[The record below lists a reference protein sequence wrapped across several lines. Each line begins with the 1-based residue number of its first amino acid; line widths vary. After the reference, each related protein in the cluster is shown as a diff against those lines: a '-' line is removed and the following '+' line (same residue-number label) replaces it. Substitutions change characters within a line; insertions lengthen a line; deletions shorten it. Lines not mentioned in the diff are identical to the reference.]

1 MKKFDQQSVVERALH
16 MVVLVVFGTFCGC
29 SGSDPTTETPS
40 NDPTGAANTQSTPSN
55 ATPSDLTPSETTPSN
70 ATAQAAP
77 PADDP
82 AKTPPTI
89 NGIPLDVW
97 PNVWFEDPLAVANS
111 GATVGTTAST
121 GTPKGATRSALSTN
135 PAATNSTPEPAN
147 SKGSSDEADV
157 WAALLSGEGIQL
169 EAKTI
174 RLALRQ
180 AFQSV
185 QRYNGNYKDLQVQ
198 SSVMAVLGMIAE
210 THPDSITWKAH
221 GPEVRDLSAKLAATA
236 TGLGRQHY
244 DPASRIY
251 EQLEQLLSGNQPA
264 DLEPPNPN
272 AQLDEFAPRN
282 NLMKR
287 MQLGDAWLKA
297 NTGDENSFRSQSEQL
312 RHELSMLALLAT
324 VTARKEYDLADEP
337 EYVTQSQALI
347 QAAQDALQAAE
358 QTDFAAYSAA
368 RERMTKAC
376 TACHLDFRFDAE

>member
-1 MKKFDQQSVVERALH
+1 MKKYDQQSVVERALNV
-16 MVVLVVFGTFCGC
+16 VVLVVFGTFCGC
-29 SGSDPTTETPS
+29 SGSEPTTETPS
-40 NDPTGAANTQSTPSN
+40 NDPTGAANTQSTLSN
-55 ATPSDLTPSETTPSN
+55 ATPSETTPSN

-82 AKTPPTI
+82 AKVPTTI
-89 NGIPLDVW
+89 SGIPLDVW

-121 GTPKGATRSALSTN
+121 GTPKGATTSALSTN
-135 PAATNSTPEPAN
+135 PAATNSSPEPAN
-147 SKGSSDEADV
+147 SKGSSDQAAV

-198 SSVMAVLGMIAE
+198 SSVMALLGMIAE

-244 DPASRIY
+244 DPASRLY

-287 MQLGDAWLKA
+287 MQLGDAWLQA
-297 NTGDENSFRSQSEQL
+297 NTGDENSFRSQPEQL

-324 VTARKEYDLADEP
+324 VTARKEYDMADEP

>member
-1 MKKFDQQSVVERALH
+1 M
-16 MVVLVVFGTFCGC
+16 
-29 SGSDPTTETPS
+29 
-40 NDPTGAANTQSTPSN
+40 
-55 ATPSDLTPSETTPSN
+55 
-70 ATAQAAP
+70 
-77 PADDP
+77 
-82 AKTPPTI
+82 
-89 NGIPLDVW
+89 
-97 PNVWFEDPLAVANS
+97 
-111 GATVGTTAST
+111 
-121 GTPKGATRSALSTN
+121 
-135 PAATNSTPEPAN
+135 
-147 SKGSSDEADV
+147 
-157 WAALLSGEGIQL
+157 
-169 EAKTI
+169 
-174 RLALRQ
+174 
-180 AFQSV
+180 

-221 GPEVRDLSAKLAATA
+221 GPQVRDLSAKLAATA
-236 TGLGRQHY
+236 TGLGRQHF

-264 DLEPPNPN
+264 DLEPPKTN

-297 NTGDENSFRSQSEQL
+297 NTGDENSFRSQPDQL
-312 RHELSMLALLAT
+312 RHELSMLALLAA
-324 VTARKEYDLADEP
+324 VTARKDYDMADEP

-347 QAAQDALQAAE
+347 QATRDAAQAAE

>member
-1 MKKFDQQSVVERALH
+1 MKKFDQQSFVERALH
-16 MVVLVVFGTFCGC
+16 AVVLVVLGTFCGC
-29 SGSDPTTETPS
+29 SGNEPTTDTPT
-40 NDPTGAANTQSTPSN
+40 NDPTSAANAQSAPSN
-55 ATPSDLTPSETTPSN
+55 ATPSN
-70 ATAQAAP
+70 TAPQAAP

-89 NGIPLDVW
+89 SGIPLDVW
-97 PNVWFEDPLAVANS
+97 PNVWFDDPLAVANS
-111 GATVGTTAST
+111 GAASSTTAPTGTTAETTTTANST
-121 GTPKGATRSALSTN
+121 ESD
-135 PAATNSTPEPAN
+135 ATNSPAEPAN
-147 SKGSSDEADV
+147 PKDNSDQAAV
-157 WAALLSGEGIQL
+157 WAALLSGDGIQF

-185 QRYNGNYKDLQVQ
+185 QRYNGNYKALQVQ

-210 THPDSITWKAH
+210 THPDLITWKAH
-221 GPEVRDLSAKLAATA
+221 GPEVRDLSAKLAETA

-264 DLEPPNPN
+264 DLEPPNTN

-287 MQLGDAWLKA
+287 MQLSDAWLKA
-297 NTGDENSFRSQSEQL
+297 NTGDENSFRSQPDQL

-324 VTARKEYDLADEP
+324 VTARKEYDMADEP

-347 QAAQDALQAAE
+347 QAVQDALQAAE
-358 QTDFAAYSAA
+358 KTDFAAHSAA

>member
-1 MKKFDQQSVVERALH
+1 
-16 MVVLVVFGTFCGC
+16 
-29 SGSDPTTETPS
+29 
-40 NDPTGAANTQSTPSN
+40 
-55 ATPSDLTPSETTPSN
+55 
-70 ATAQAAP
+70 
-77 PADDP
+77 
-82 AKTPPTI
+82 
-89 NGIPLDVW
+89 
-97 PNVWFEDPLAVANS
+97 
-111 GATVGTTAST
+111 VG
-121 GTPKGATRSALSTN
+121 
-135 PAATNSTPEPAN
+135 EI
-147 SKGSSDEADV
+147 
-157 WAALLSGEGIQL
+157 LLSGEGIQR
-169 EAKTI
+169 EAKEI

-185 QRYNGNYKDLQVQ
+185 QRYNGNYKDLQVHG
-198 SSVMAVLGMIAE
+198 SVMAVLAMIAQ
-210 THPDSITWKAH
+210 THPDSITWKSH

-264 DLEPPNPN
+264 DLEPPNSN

-297 NTGDENSFRSQSEQL
+297 NTEDESSFRSQPDQL
-312 RHELSMLALLAT
+312 QHELLMLALLAS
-324 VTARKEYDLADEP
+324 VTAQKDYDMADEP

-347 QAAQDALQAAE
+347 QATRDAAQAAK